1 MAGIARLR
9 LRDRD
14 GLGVVGSLGNRQT
27 TRGQHLFDSRND
39 LVEQPGSPECISAA
53 TPHRT
58 YRVGSRRS
66 RSPLCLSRNFEG
78 DGDDRFELENICN
91 VVHERKRFPSMKKA
105 DRRRVTC
112 REDGGL
118 RQAIQARGSLREA
131 SVRQIRRMEIAD
143 LVTTG
148 IPLDAMLSG
157 QQFIQPLDPR
167 SLDPTQLIDRT
178 ALRRRFAEPH
188 REHLPDHSEAR
199 LVIER

>member
-1 MAGIARLR
+1 
-9 LRDRD
+9 
-14 GLGVVGSLGNRQT
+14 
-27 TRGQHLFDSRND
+27 
-39 LVEQPGSPECISAA
+39 
-53 TPHRT
+53 
-58 YRVGSRRS
+58 
-66 RSPLCLSRNFEG
+66 
-78 DGDDRFELENICN
+78 
-91 VVHERKRFPSMKKA
+91 MKKA
-105 DRRRVTC
+105 DRRRVT
-112 REDGGL
+112 RHEDGGL

-178 ALRRRFAEPH
+178 ALWRRFAEPH
-188 REHLPDHSEAR
+188 GEHLPDHSEAR